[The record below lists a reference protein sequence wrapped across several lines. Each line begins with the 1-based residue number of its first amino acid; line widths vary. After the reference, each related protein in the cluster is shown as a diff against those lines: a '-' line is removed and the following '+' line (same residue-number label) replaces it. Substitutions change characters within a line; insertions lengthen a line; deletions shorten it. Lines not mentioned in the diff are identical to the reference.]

1 MNGIDILWPM
11 MGAASL
17 TLGLIHMMVWLRQ
30 RTQPAHLVFSIAAA
44 AVAVLSLCELLI
56 MSAATPAR
64 YAEVLRWS
72 HVPVAVLAVSLV
84 IFVQLHFRLGWSW
97 LGFAACALRVGAL
110 LPNFMSGA
118 NLNFQRIDALQRLQI
133 WGHEGIAVPIGV
145 ANPWMLLAQVSNL
158 LLLLFLLHAI
168 VKVSRRGD
176 ADDRRRAI
184 RVCGSIA
191 LFLLLTGAWTTAVVL
206 GVVHGPLTVNVAFFA
221 IVLVMSYELGSD
233 VIRTAQL
240 SQKLAQSEASLRN
253 SEQNM
258 QLAAQA
264 AGLGLWTWDLDSND
278 FWFTDEGSGLL
289 GFEPMKQVDKESLLA
304 RVHQDDRDAIRQA
317 REEAIQRSGEFAC
330 EFRLVNP
337 LGGIRWIA
345 ANGRVEYAPSGRP
358 RLLRGV
364 ILDITDRRQ
373 ADERFRRVVDGA
385 PIAMLMI
392 DGNGRIALS
401 NRQAENVFGYAR
413 AELIG
418 QCIDLLVP
426 ESSRVDHAGNR
437 SEYAREPQADEP
449 HARAMG
455 AGRDVFG
462 QRKDGSEVPLE
473 IGLTPIRISEDLFVL
488 ASITDISDRLHSEQ
502 EAALQRDEL
511 AHLSRVAMLGEISG
525 SLAHELNQP
534 LTAILSNAQAA
545 LRFLDRDPA
554 DLREVRDSLVQI
566 VDSDKSASEV
576 IRRLRMMLRKDKVD
590 YQPLAI
596 NEVVREVMRLLDSDL
611 LSRNVAVALDLQPDL
626 PQVRG
631 DRVQLQQVL
640 LNLIINACDAMSDLG
655 AGRRLRVGTRA
666 VPGPA
671 VEVSI
676 SDIGR
681 GIPPHDLER
690 IFMPFVTSKA
700 EGIGLGLAICGTIV
714 RAHRGKLWA
723 TNNASRGATL
733 RFELPVEPHPTG

>member
-1 MNGIDILWPM
+1 MNGIDLLWPM

-17 TLGLIHMMVWLRQ
+17 TLGLIHITVWWRQ
-30 RTQPAHLVFSIAAA
+30 RTQPAHLVFSVATVS
-44 AVAVLSLCELLI
+44 VAVLSLCELLA
-56 MSAATPAR
+56 MQAATPEQ
-64 YAEVLRWS
+64 YEDVLRWS
-72 HVPVAVLAVSLV
+72 HVPVAVLVVSLV
-84 IFVQLHFRLGWSW
+84 GFVQLHFRLGWSW

-110 LPNFMSGA
+110 VPNFMSGA
-118 NLNFQRIDALQRLQI
+118 NLNFLQIDALRRVKV
-133 WGHEGIAVPIGV
+133 WGHEGIAIPIGDP
-145 ANPWMLLAQVSNL
+145 NPWMLIAQLSNL
-158 LLLLFLLHAI
+158 LLLLFLLRAI
-168 VKVSRRGD
+168 AHVWRRSD
-176 ADDRRRAI
+176 ADERRRATL
-184 RVCGSIA
+184 VCGSMA
-191 LFLLLTGAWTTAVVL
+191 VFVLLTSVWTAAVVL
-206 GVVHGPLTVNVAFFA
+206 GLAHGPLTVSIGFFG
-221 IVLVMSYELGSD
+221 IVLVMGYELGSD

-240 SQKLAQSEASLRN
+240 SRKLAQSEASLHD

-264 AGLGLWTWDLDSND
+264 AGLGLWTWDLDSNN

-289 GFEPMKQVDKESLLA
+289 GFEPMKQVDRDNLLD
-304 RVHQDDRDAIRQA
+304 RVHEDDRDAIRQA

-337 LGGIRWIA
+337 VGGIRWIA
-345 ANGRVEYAPSGRP
+345 AKGRVEYAPSGRP

-364 ILDITDRRQ
+364 ILDITDRLR
-373 ADERFRRVVDGA
+373 
-385 PIAMLMI
+385 
-392 DGNGRIALS
+392 
-401 NRQAENVFGYAR
+401 
-413 AELIG
+413 
-418 QCIDLLVP
+418 
-426 ESSRVDHAGNR
+426 
-437 SEYAREPQADEP
+437 
-449 HARAMG
+449 
-455 AGRDVFG
+455 
-462 QRKDGSEVPLE
+462 
-473 IGLTPIRISEDLFVL
+473 
-488 ASITDISDRLHSEQ
+488 SEQ
-502 EAALQRDEL
+502 EAALHRDEL

-554 DLREVRDSLVQI
+554 DLREVRESLVQI

-576 IRRLRMMLRKDKVD
+576 IRRLRAMLRKDKVD
-590 YQPLAI
+590 YQTLAI
-596 NEVVREVMRLLDSDL
+596 NEIVQEVLRLLDSDL

-655 AGRRLRVGTRA
+655 AGRRLRVGTRT

-700 EGIGLGLAICGTIV
+700 DGIGLGLAICGTII
-714 RAHRGKLWA
+714 RTHRGKLWA
-723 TNNASRGATL
+723 TNNPSRGATL
-733 RFELPVEPHPTG
+733 HFELPVE